1 MTLAAA
7 PPASVTRRA
16 PSRAGEWALGLANAA
31 FLLLFVAWPAA
42 TVVYVA
48 FTEKG
53 TNSLTLVNFADFFA
67 NDLFLRSLW
76 NSIWV
81 GAMTVVW
88 ASAIALP
95 LAVLTTR
102 FDFRGAIIIQ
112 TQIGRAHV

>member
-16 PSRAGEWALGLANAA
+16 PSRAGEWALGLAIAA

-67 NDLFLRSLW
+67 NDLFLRSL
-76 NSIWV
+76 
-81 GAMTVVW
+81 VVE
-88 ASAIALP
+88 
-95 LAVLTTR
+95 VR
-102 FDFRGAIIIQ
+102 
-112 TQIGRAHV
+112 